1 MVEPYPSEKYDFVSW
16 DDYYSQ
22 LNGTT
27 KIMFQTT
34 NQLGHVLLRGT
45 EDGMIDQH
53 VKTESD
59 RIRVQVHI
67 PLSLFGWL
75 VVLTILKKNSQWE
88 GLSHILWKKTV

>member
-1 MVEPYPSEKYDFVSW
+1 LVVYLPPEKHDFVRLDHHPNSW
-16 DDYYSQ
+16 GSDKKYI
-22 LNGTT
+22 

-75 VVLTILKKNSQWE
+75 VVLTILKNMSQWE
-88 GLSHILWKKTV
+88 G

>member
-1 MVEPYPSEKYDFVSW
+1 
-16 DDYYSQ
+16 
-22 LNGTT
+22 
-27 KIMFQTT
+27 MFQTT

-75 VVLTILKKNSQWE
+75 VVLTILKKIVNGKDYPIYYGKKLFETTNQLVWAKYAFTW
-88 GLSHILWKKTV
+88 LKQSHNRTSW